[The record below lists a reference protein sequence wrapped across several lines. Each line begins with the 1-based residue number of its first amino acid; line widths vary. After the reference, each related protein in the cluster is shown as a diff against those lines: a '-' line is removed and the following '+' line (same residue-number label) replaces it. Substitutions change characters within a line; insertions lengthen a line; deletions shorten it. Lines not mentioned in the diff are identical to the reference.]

1 MEKKIKDFP
10 NNITDAIKIA
20 ENSIKN
26 FQFRGIKNIVISGQ
40 GGSGIA
46 GVIAKDIFYKSLS
59 IPIFIVQDY
68 EIPSYVNN
76 ETLFVSSSYS
86 GNTEETITSLKS
98 AIKRKSQI
106 ICISSGGTIKNLA
119 NKNNLYFIELPKGG
133 PPRAMIAYSLIQLI
147 FLFCNIDKSNQIGH
161 TSTELLNISK
171 KLKKD
176 QPEIIERAKEIS
188 NSIGKKMPFIYSY
201 SNFEGIALRFKQ
213 QLNENSKRH
222 AIFNVIPEMNHNEIV
237 AWSRESLCS
246 IPIFINTSSLEKN
259 KIRMELT
266 SNLIAK
272 NVENHITINY
282 NSKSELEEYFY
293 FLHLFDWISLMIA
306 NNDGVDPNDI
316 KLIDKLKNQISN

>member
-10 NNITDAIKIA
+10 NNITNAIKIA

-133 PPRAMIAYSLIQLI
+133 PPRAMIAYSLVQLI

-161 TSTELLNISK
+161 ISTELLNISK
-171 KLKKD
+171 KLKKN
-176 QPEIIERAKEIS
+176 QLEIIERAKEIS

-237 AWSRESLCS
+237 AWSRESLCY

-266 SNLIAK
+266 SDLIAK
-272 NVENHITINY
+272 KVENLITINY
-282 NSKSELEEYFY
+282 KSQSELEEYFY

>member
-272 NVENHITINY
+272 KVENLYNY
-282 NSKSELEEYFY
+282 
-293 FLHLFDWISLMIA
+293 
-306 NNDGVDPNDI
+306 
-316 KLIDKLKNQISN
+316 KL

>member
-10 NNITDAIKIA
+10 NNIKDAIKIA

-76 ETLFVSSSYS
+76 ETLFISSSYS

-171 KLKKD
+171 KLKKN
-176 QPEIIERAKEIS
+176 QLEIIERAKEIS

-259 KIRMELT
+259 KTRMELT

-272 NVENHITINY
+272 KVENYITINY
-282 NSKSELEEYFY
+282 KSQSELEEYFY
-293 FLHLFDWISLMIA
+293 FLHLFDWIALMIA
-306 NNDGVDPNDI
+306 NIDGVDPNDI
-316 KLIDKLKNQISN
+316 KLIDKLKNQITN